1 MRRIFVLFITLA
13 AGLMLPAATPAQTVE
28 QSAVQ
33 QPAFQVRTAHLIEF
47 NIPAK
52 IDASPGAMV
61 VDTRGEDNNRIWFVT
76 RLGTQRVIRV
86 NPAKSLMK
94 GAAQWTS
101 WELAQDS
108 FTTGG
113 TKKIRASH
121 DRRFVF
127 VRTAMSL
134 QRIDTQNCMPATAL
148 TPATCERIEW
158 QDQIPPNVSD
168 LAVDDYND
176 VFTTGVVG
184 DPLSPNLAQS
194 YVQMLPPGPV
204 PANTATGSATVTR
217 WTVGGGAGFCAD
229 LGRTTTS
236 FPCLSGIDTWP
247 GSRSPIYFSQPEGCV
262 DGLGAIA
269 ELNTSTNTFRQWC
282 FTTLPADENGPVQQP
297 RQLKV
302 HPSGIVWVVTG
313 SGHLVSLNPRTN
325 EMTKHAIPAGVA
337 ADPFGVAPDDDVIG
351 YTDAEVGNPRVA
363 MLLPR
368 RITVVVSPNKIPAP
382 RNDVTVTVFGERAN
396 VDSGTVAPQAF
407 VVPANVTSKGDGV
420 FVEALVGGNG
430 GHDSE
435 SPLGITP
442 AKWKGQGAFFY
453 AVGLPGDGSDRV
465 GFARLPNAQKVKHP
479 RDDDDTDDGCCSPTP
494 PPGWHN
500 SDVGDTDDDGQGD
513 EIDTPTAN
521 EKATIGDPTP
531 LNPGQSVDYP
541 VTASSTTLALL
552 ALAAADNP
560 LGQITVEIYNA
571 LGALVAGSVTAPGA
585 ASSTLMLPAPGSYT
599 VHVKNWGAFAISQT
613 PTIVVKEPWVP

>member
-28 QSAVQ
+28 QPAVQ

-269 ELNTSTNTFRQWC
+269 EVSRLCLPMRTALFCSRGSSRST
-282 FTTLPADENGPVQQP
+282 
-297 RQLKV
+297 
-302 HPSGIVWVVTG
+302 
-313 SGHLVSLNPRTN
+313 
-325 EMTKHAIPAGVA
+325 
-337 ADPFGVAPDDDVIG
+337 
-351 YTDAEVGNPRVA
+351 
-363 MLLPR
+363 R
-368 RITVVVSPNKIPAP
+368 RI
-382 RNDVTVTVFGERAN
+382 
-396 VDSGTVAPQAF
+396 
-407 VVPANVTSKGDGV
+407 
-420 FVEALVGGNG
+420 
-430 GHDSE
+430 
-435 SPLGITP
+435 
-442 AKWKGQGAFFY
+442 
-453 AVGLPGDGSDRV
+453 
-465 GFARLPNAQKVKHP
+465 
-479 RDDDDTDDGCCSPTP
+479 
-494 PPGWHN
+494 
-500 SDVGDTDDDGQGD
+500 
-513 EIDTPTAN
+513 
-521 EKATIGDPTP
+521 
-531 LNPGQSVDYP
+531 
-541 VTASSTTLALL
+541 
-552 ALAAADNP
+552 
-560 LGQITVEIYNA
+560 
-571 LGALVAGSVTAPGA
+571 
-585 ASSTLMLPAPGSYT
+585 
-599 VHVKNWGAFAISQT
+599 
-613 PTIVVKEPWVP
+613 

>member
-1 MRRIFVLFITLA
+1 
-13 AGLMLPAATPAQTVE
+13 
-28 QSAVQ
+28 
-33 QPAFQVRTAHLIEF
+33 
-47 NIPAK
+47 
-52 IDASPGAMV
+52 
-61 VDTRGEDNNRIWFVT
+61 
-76 RLGTQRVIRV
+76 
-86 NPAKSLMK
+86 
-94 GAAQWTS
+94 
-101 WELAQDS
+101 
-108 FTTGG
+108 
-113 TKKIRASH
+113 
-121 DRRFVF
+121 
-127 VRTAMSL
+127 
-134 QRIDTQNCMPATAL
+134 
-148 TPATCERIEW
+148 
-158 QDQIPPNVSD
+158 
-168 LAVDDYND
+168 
-176 VFTTGVVG
+176 
-184 DPLSPNLAQS
+184 
-194 YVQMLPPGPV
+194 
-204 PANTATGSATVTR
+204 
-217 WTVGGGAGFCAD
+217 
-229 LGRTTTS
+229 
-236 FPCLSGIDTWP
+236 
-247 GSRSPIYFSQPEGCV
+247 
-262 DGLGAIA
+262 
-269 ELNTSTNTFRQWC
+269 
-282 FTTLPADENGPVQQP
+282 
-297 RQLKV
+297 
-302 HPSGIVWVVTG
+302 
-313 SGHLVSLNPRTN
+313 
-325 EMTKHAIPAGVA
+325 MTKHAIPAGVA

-465 GFARLPNAQKVKHP
+465 GFARLPNAQKLKHP

-585 ASSTLMLPAPGSYT
+585 ANSTLMLPAPGSYT